1 MSEIIYILSLAMSR
15 TLKLTWG
22 TNLIRMMSCHPFS
35 WSASIGIVPL
45 GTTSSYLALNR
56 YDSSKSS
63 ILQEDP
69 WGLRSM
75 HRVVSEIA
83 IDSRVGGIWTDG
95 GIWMDSIIALAHA
108 LSIAQNLGLI
118 SRLIVKG
125 WTVQCRWFGMFSEMF
140 RCILLANPWGS
151 DWLLC

>member
-1 MSEIIYILSLAMSR
+1 M
-15 TLKLTWG
+15 
-22 TNLIRMMSCHPFS
+22 
-35 WSASIGIVPL
+35 PL

-83 IDSRVGGIWTDG
+83 IDSRVGGIWTD
-95 GIWMDSIIALAHA
+95 SIIAVAHTVSIVKNTVQNMALEHA

-118 SRLIVKG
+118 SRLIVEG
-125 WTVQCRWFGMFSEMF
+125 
-140 RCILLANPWGS
+140 
-151 DWLLC
+151 